1 MEQSLQG
8 TLGAGLSTLYTCP
21 VGKTSKVSFIFN
33 NPGAYTITLSRYDAL
48 LMVTTDVYTFA
59 LAAGDVVMDNKFYY
73 MKAGDSFS
81 LNSSVAGTNYIMY
94 IVEYPI

>member
-1 MEQSLQG
+1 MELSLQG

-21 VGKTSKVSFIFN
+21 VGKTAKVSFIFN

-59 LAAGDVVMDNKFYY
+59 LAAGDVVMDNKYY
-73 MKAGDSFS
+73 YLNENDSFS
-81 LNSSVAGTNYIMY
+81 LNTSVGGTNYIVY
-94 IVEYPI
+94 IVEIP